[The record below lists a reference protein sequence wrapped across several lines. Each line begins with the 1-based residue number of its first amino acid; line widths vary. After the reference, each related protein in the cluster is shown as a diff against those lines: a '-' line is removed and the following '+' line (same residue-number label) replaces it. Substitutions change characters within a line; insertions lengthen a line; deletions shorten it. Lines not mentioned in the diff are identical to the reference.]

1 MRFRD
6 AAHLDTGPFYARL
19 PEQGRVFRALG
30 YLGVAMAI
38 KFAVAGD
45 VRSLWGLAIFLLVAW
60 VYAWKRT
67 VGTLWRSSLVAALVA
82 CAVILSYHRLAEPA
96 SAPVDA
102 QEAHP

>member
-6 AAHLDTGPFYARL
+6 AVHLDTGPFYARL
-19 PEQGRVFRALG
+19 PEQGRIFRALG

-38 KFAVAGD
+38 RSAGD
-45 VRSLWGLAIFLLVAW
+45 PRALWGLVIFLLVAW

-82 CAVILSYHRLAEPA
+82 CAVILTYHRLAEPA
-96 SAPVDA
+96 AAPVDA